1 MNRRPP
7 GGKVPRNDTRIAT
20 PASPPFPNPAVI
32 SPEIQGQ
39 EAPDW
44 AICVKVKAMKDSIIR
59 VVTNEKLTRIT
70 HWTVFSV
77 GALTLAFSIAATAAR
92 AF

>member
-20 PASPPFPNPAVI
+20 PASPPFRNPAVI

-39 EAPDW
+39 EAPER
-44 AICVKVKAMKDSIIR
+44 AISVKVRAMKDSIIR

-92 AF
+92 AL